1 MSSLTKD
8 LMFLIMQFCD
18 EENLKKTARMLEQE
32 SGHFFNLK
40 YFEELVLDGNWDES
54 EKYLSSFTAVEDN
67 KYSTK
72 IYFEIRK
79 QKYLEAL
86 DKHEFST
93 AVDILKK
100 DLKVFAQSNE
110 ELYKEMARLLALDDL
125 RENDS
130 LALYGDALTARKSLL
145 GDLRAVIEANP
156 LLQGKTRF
164 PQIKKSRLR
173 RLINQS
179 LNWQHVLCTRP
190 HPQPHIDTLFT
201 DHKCPGSDIMQA
213 QLSSLPSS
221 PIAVSEW
228 PLSRDSSST
237 DSHVTIRNHEI
248 LSGRGALA
256 EDGRLYIDGKSTE
269 HIKEEEDSQ
278 TDIST
283 RCQASRNELPV
294 EFPST
299 VERVLDIG
307 SSMTSMDFHP
317 VQEALLLVGKLS
329 GDVEIWDVA
338 AYKKRFSRAFV
349 VKSLTEKVGK
359 NHGISVNRVLWS
371 PDGSLF
377 GVAYSKS
384 ELHLY
389 DKNRSSFEKQLE
401 IDAHIGSVNDLA
413 FSKAN
418 KILVVVSC
426 GDDKLIKAWDAA
438 TGAKLY
444 TFEGHEDPVFS
455 LCPGLKID
463 IHFIFSISISGDIKV
478 WLFDNIGSRVAY
490 CAPGS
495 CRTRMA
501 YGNKRLFSCGT
512 EENGESYLIEW
523 NEVEGSI
530 VRNYQLLSKHSSTV
544 VQFDTCLDRFLAAGD
559 EHVIKIWDMDNDE
572 LLAVINADGGL
583 QARPHICFSKKGN
596 LLAVSALDN
605 RIKIL
610 ANDSGRRFLQEDAF
624 DFGDSAK
631 CLTEYLS
638 NLSVDTPL
646 PFPCQGVAGGNG
658 TMGSEILDATL
669 NTKLKGRE
677 ETTNNM
683 EATNVSKIV
692 EVSRCEYVLLTSE
705 VKNNLIRRLLYTH
718 AGNGIIA
725 LAEDGTHLLWRWAKR
740 SEATMECAPQ
750 LWQLRSGLLMTNDLP
765 DKSGDVA
772 TPCLSL
778 SKNDSYLISSS
789 GRMISL
795 YNLLALKK
803 MRDVMAPPPSAT
815 CLMFYPPD
823 NNIIAIGMD
832 DSTIL
837 IYNIR
842 ADERISKLEGHSKR
856 ISGLAFSTKLN
867 VLVSCG
873 VDTQIVLWDS
883 ITWEKKKST
892 VLQISVGWMASDLS
906 ETNVE
911 LDKDQQHF
919 LAVHETQLAIYET
932 ATLRRVKQWTIANF
946 CTRISHATYSC
957 DSRLVYAAMRDGILL
972 ILAAADL
979 APRLEIDS
987 SAYLP
992 SRLSG
997 YVNPIVVAAHPHK
1010 PEQFAVGLS
1019 NGGVVIVEP
1028 EESQGQWTIKNH
1040 LES

>member
-1 MSSLTKD
+1 MSSLGKD

-18 EENLKKTARMLEQE
+18 EENLKKTAHMLEQE
-32 SGHFFNLK
+32 SGYFFNMK
-40 YFEELVLDGNWDES
+40 YFEELVLDGNWDEA
-54 EKYLSSFTAVEDN
+54 EKYLSSFTVVEDN

-93 AVDILKK
+93 ALDILKK

-110 ELYKEMARLLALDDL
+110 ELYKEMAQLLALDDL

-130 LALYGDALTARKSLL
+130 LALYGDALTARKGLL
-145 GDLRAVIEANP
+145 GDLQSVIEANP

-190 HPQPHIDTLFT
+190 HSQPHIDTLFT
-201 DHKCPGSDIMQA
+201 DHKCPGSDNMQA
-213 QLSSLPSS
+213 QLSSLPPS
-221 PIAVSEW
+221 PVAAEW
-228 PLSRDSSST
+228 PRERDSST
-237 DSHVTIRNHEI
+237 DIPVTIRNHEA
-248 LSGRGALA
+248 LSDQALA
-256 EDGRLYIDGKSTE
+256 EEGRLFVDVRSTE
-269 HIKEEEDSQ
+269 HIIEEEVSQ
-278 TDIST
+278 TVIST
-283 RCQASRNELPV
+283 RCQASRNEPPID
-294 EFPST
+294 FPST

-307 SSMTSMDFHP
+307 LLMTSMDFHP
-317 VQEALLLVGKLS
+317 VHEALLLVGKLS
-329 GDVEIWDVA
+329 GEVEIWDVA
-338 AYKKRFSRAFV
+338 AHKKLFRREFL
-349 VKSLTEKVGK
+349 VKSLM
-359 NHGISVNRVLWS
+359 VNRVLWS
-371 PDGSLF
+371 LDGSLF
-377 GVAYSKS
+377 GVAYSQN

-389 DKNRSSFEKQLE
+389 DKNGNSFQKKLE

-413 FSKAN
+413 FSKAD
-418 KILVVVSC
+418 KIPVVISC
-426 GDDKLIKAWDAA
+426 GDDKLIKVWVAA

-444 TFEGHEDPVFS
+444 TFEGHEDPVYS
-455 LCPGLKID
+455 LCPGLKRN
-463 IHFIFSISISGDIKV
+463 IHFLFSISISGEIKV
-478 WLFDNIGSRVAY
+478 WLFDNEGSRVTY

-501 YGNKRLFSCGT
+501 YGSKRVFMCGT
-512 EENGESYLIEW
+512 VEDGESYLVEW
-523 NEVEGSI
+523 NGNEGSV
-530 VRNYQLLSKHSSTV
+530 VRNYQLLSKGSSAV
-544 VQFDTCLDRFLAAGD
+544 VQFNTCLDRFLAAGD
-559 EHVIKIWDMDNDE
+559 EHVIKIWDMDSDE
-572 LLAVINADGGL
+572 LLAVVDADGGL
-583 QARPHICFSKKGN
+583 QARPRICFSKKEN
-596 LLAVSALDN
+596 LLAVSAVDG

-610 ANDSGRRFLQEDAF
+610 ANDSGRRFLQEAAF

-631 CLTEYLS
+631 CLTEPFS
-638 NLSVDTPL
+638 NLSV
-646 PFPCQGVAGGNG
+646 
-658 TMGSEILDATL
+658 GS
-669 NTKLKGRE
+669 
-677 ETTNNM
+677 NNM

-692 EVSRCEYVLLTSE
+692 EVSRCQSMLLASE
-705 VKNNLIRRLLYTH
+705 VKTNLIRRLVYTH
-718 AGNGIIA
+718 TGSGILA
-725 LAEDGTHLLWRWAKR
+725 LAEDGTHLLWRWAK
-740 SEATMECAPQ
+740 SGEAMMKCAPR
-750 LWQLRSGLLMTNDLP
+750 LWQPRSGLLMTNDLP
-765 DKSGDVA
+765 DESGDVV

-789 GRMISL
+789 GRMITL
-795 YNLLALKK
+795 YNLLGFKN
-803 MRDVMAPPPSAT
+803 MRSVMPSPPAAT
-815 CLMFYPPD
+815 CLLFYPPD

-842 ADERISKLEGHSKR
+842 VDERISKLEGHSKR
-856 ISGLAFSTKLN
+856 ISGLAFSTNLN

-892 VLQISVGWMASDLS
+892 VLQISVGWLASDLS

-957 DSRLVYAAMRDGILL
+957 DSRVVYAAMRDGIIL
-972 ILAAADL
+972 ILGAADL
-979 APRLEIDS
+979 APRLEIDPS
-987 SAYLP
+987 SYLP
-992 SRLSG
+992 PHLSC
-997 YVNPIVVAAHPHK
+997 YVDPVVVAAHPRK
-1010 PEQFAVGLS
+1010 PEQFALGLS
-1019 NGGVVIVEP
+1019 NGGVVVIEP
-1028 EESQGQWTIKNH
+1028 EESQGRWTIKNH

>member
-1 MSSLTKD
+1 MASLGKD
-8 LMFLIMQFCD
+8 LTFLIMQFCD

-32 SGHFFNLK
+32 SGYFFNTK
-40 YFEELVLDGNWDES
+40 YFEELVLDGNWEEA
-54 EKYLSSFTAVEDN
+54 EKYLSSFTVIKDN

-86 DKHEFST
+86 DKHEFHT
-93 AVDILKK
+93 AIDILKK

-130 LALYGDALTARKSLL
+130 LALYGDALTARNGLL

-164 PQIKKSRLR
+164 PQIDKSRLR

-179 LNWQHVLCTRP
+179 LNWQHMLCTRP
-190 HPQPHIDTLFT
+190 LWNPHIDTLFT
-201 DHKCPGSDIMQA
+201 DHRCPGSDNMQA
-213 QLSSLPSS
+213 QLSSLPPS
-221 PIAVSEW
+221 PVAVEW
-228 PLSRDSSST
+228 PLSGDSST
-237 DSHVTIRNHEI
+237 DSLVTIDQVTA
-248 LSGRGALA
+248 ALA
-256 EDGRLYIDGKSTE
+256 EEGRLYADVKSTE
-269 HIKEEEDSQ
+269 HINEGEGSQ

-283 RCQASRNELPV
+283 CCQASRKELPI

-299 VERVLDIG
+299 VERVLDMG
-307 SSMTSMDFHP
+307 SIMTSMDFHP
-317 VQEALLLVGKLS
+317 VHEALLLVGKLS

-338 AYKKRFSRAFV
+338 GYKKLFSRAFV
-349 VKSLTEKVGK
+349 VNLLTEKVDK
-359 NHGISVNRVLWS
+359 NHAIAVNRVLWS
-371 PDGSLF
+371 PDGCLF
-377 GVAYSKS
+377 GVAYSKN

-389 DKNRSSFEKQLE
+389 DKNGSSFDKKFE

-413 FSKAN
+413 FSKPN
-418 KILVVVSC
+418 KMLVIISC
-426 GDDKLIKAWDAA
+426 GDDKLIKVWDAA

-444 TFEGHEDPVFS
+444 TFEGNKDPVYS
-455 LCPGLKID
+455 LFPGLKRD
-463 IHFIFSISISGDIKV
+463 IHFLFSISISGEIKV
-478 WLFDNIGSRVAY
+478 WLFDNKGSRVAY

-495 CRTRMA
+495 CCTRMA
-501 YGNKRLFSCGT
+501 CGNKRLFLCGT
-512 EENGESYLIEW
+512 EENGESYLVEW
-523 NEVEGSI
+523 DENEGNI
-530 VRNYQLLSKHSSTV
+530 VRNYQSLSKRSSTV
-544 VQFDTCLDRFLAAGD
+544 VQFNTCLDRFLAAGD
-559 EHVIKIWDMDNDE
+559 EHVIKIWDMDSDK
-572 LLAVINADGGL
+572 LLAVIDADGGL
-583 QARPHICFSKKGN
+583 QARPDICFSKKGN
-596 LLAVSALDN
+596 LLAVSAVDN

-610 ANDSGRRFLQEDAF
+610 ANDSGRRFLQEAAF

-631 CLTEYLS
+631 RVTESFS
-638 NLSVDTPL
+638 NLSVGSS

-658 TMGSEILDATL
+658 TM
-669 NTKLKGRE
+669 
-677 ETTNNM
+677 
-683 EATNVSKIV
+683 ATNVFKIV
-692 EVSRCEYVLLTSE
+692 EVSRCQSMLLTSG
-705 VKNNLIRRLLYTH
+705 VKTNLIRRLVYTH
-718 AGNGIIA
+718 TGNGILA
-725 LAEDGTHLLWRWAKR
+725 LAEDGTHLLWRWAK
-740 SEATMECAPQ
+740 SGKATMKCAPQ
-750 LWQLRSGLLMTNDLP
+750 LWQPRSGLLMTNDLP
-765 DKSGDVA
+765 DKSGDVV

-778 SKNDSYLISSS
+778 SKNDSYIVSSS

-795 YNLLALKK
+795 YNLVAFKK
-803 MRDVMAPPPSAT
+803 MRNVMPSPPAAT
-815 CLMFYPPD
+815 CLLFYPPD

-837 IYNIR
+837 IYNMR
-842 ADERISKLEGHSKR
+842 VDERISKLEGHSKQ
-856 ISGLAFSTKLN
+856 ISGMAFSTNLN

-892 VLQISVGWMASDLS
+892 VLQVSVGWVTYDLS

-932 ATLRRVKQWTIANF
+932 ATLRRVKQWTITTF

-957 DSRLVYAAMRDGILL
+957 DSRMVYAAMRDGIVL
-972 ILAAADL
+972 ILSAVDL
-979 APRLEIDS
+979 VPRIEIDS

-992 SRLSG
+992 PQLSC
-997 YVNPIVVAAHPHK
+997 YVDPVVVASHPHK
-1010 PEQFAVGLS
+1010 PEQFVLGLS
-1019 NGGVVIVEP
+1019 NGGVVVIEP
-1028 EESQGQWTIKNH
+1028 EESHGQWTIKNH

>member
-1 MSSLTKD
+1 MSSLCKD

-18 EENLKKTARMLEQE
+18 EENLKKTAHMLEQE
-32 SGHFFNLK
+32 SGYFFNMK
-40 YFEELVLDGNWDES
+40 YFEELVLDGNWDKA
-54 EKYLSSFTAVEDN
+54 EKYLSSFTVVEDN

-86 DKHEFST
+86 DKHEFSI
-93 AVDILKK
+93 ALDILKK

-110 ELYKEMARLLALDDL
+110 ELYKEMAQLLALDDL

-130 LALYGDALTARKSLL
+130 LALYGDALTARKGLL
-145 GDLRAVIEANP
+145 GDLRSVIEANP

-190 HPQPHIDTLFT
+190 HSQPHIDTLFT
-201 DHKCPGSDIMQA
+201 DHKCPGSDNMQA
-213 QLSSLPSS
+213 QLCSLPPS
-221 PIAVSEW
+221 PVAVEW
-228 PLSRDSSST
+228 PLERDSST
-237 DSHVTIRNHEI
+237 DSPVTIRNHEA
-248 LSGRGALA
+248 LSDQALA
-256 EDGRLYIDGKSTE
+256 EEGRLFVGVKATE
-269 HIKEEEDSQ
+269 HINEEEVSQ
-278 TDIST
+278 TVIST
-283 RCQASRNELPV
+283 CCQASRNEPPI

-307 SSMTSMDFHP
+307 SFMTSIDFHP
-317 VQEALLLVGKLS
+317 VHEALLLVGKLS

-338 AYKKRFSRAFV
+338 AYDKLFRREFV
-349 VKSLTEKVGK
+349 VKSLMEKMDK
-359 NHGISVNRVLWS
+359 NHSISVNRVLWS
-371 PDGSLF
+371 LDGSLF
-377 GVAYSKS
+377 GVAYSKN

-389 DKNRSSFEKQLE
+389 DKNGNCFEKKLE

-413 FSKAN
+413 FSKAD

-426 GDDKLIKAWDAA
+426 GDDKLIKVWGAA

-444 TFEGHEDPVFS
+444 TFEGHEDPVYS
-455 LCPGLKID
+455 LCPGLKRN
-463 IHFIFSISISGDIKV
+463 IHFLSSISISGEIKV
-478 WLFDNIGSRVAY
+478 WLFDNEGSRVTY
-490 CAPGS
+490 CAPDS

-501 YGNKRLFSCGT
+501 YGNKRVFLCGT
-512 EENGESYLIEW
+512 EENGESYVVEW
-523 NEVEGSI
+523 NENEGNI
-530 VRNYQLLSKHSSTV
+530 VRNYQLLSKRSSAV
-544 VQFDTCLDRFLAAGD
+544 VQFNTCLNRFLAAGD
-559 EHVIKIWDMDNDE
+559 EHVIKIWDMDCDE
-572 LLAVINADGGL
+572 LLAVIDADGGL
-583 QARPHICFSKKGN
+583 QARPYICFSKKGN
-596 LLAVSALDN
+596 LLAVSAVDS

-610 ANDSGRRFLQEDAF
+610 ANDSGRRFLQEAAF

-631 CLTEYLS
+631 CLTEPFS
-638 NLSVDTPL
+638 NLSVGSP
-646 PFPCQGVAGGNG
+646 PFPCQGGAGG
-658 TMGSEILDATL
+658 TSS
-669 NTKLKGRE
+669 
-677 ETTNNM
+677 NNV

-692 EVSRCEYVLLTSE
+692 EVTRCQSMLLTSE
-705 VKNNLIRRLLYTH
+705 VKTNLIRRLVYTH
-718 AGNGIIA
+718 TGNGILA
-725 LAEDGTHLLWRWAKR
+725 LAEDGTHLLWRWAK
-740 SEATMECAPQ
+740 SGEATMKCAPR
-750 LWQLRSGLLMTNDLP
+750 LWQPRSGLLMTNDLP
-765 DKSGDVA
+765 DKSRDVV

-795 YNLLALKK
+795 YNLLGFKN
-803 MRDVMAPPPSAT
+803 MRSVMPSPPAAT
-815 CLMFYPPD
+815 CLLFYPPD

-842 ADERISKLEGHSKR
+842 VDERISKLEGHSKR
-856 ISGLAFSTKLN
+856 ISGLAFSTNLN

-892 VLQISVGWMASDLS
+892 VLQISVGWLASDLS

-946 CTRISHATYSC
+946 CTHISHATYSC
-957 DSRLVYAAMRDGILL
+957 DSRVVYAAMRDGILL
-972 ILAAADL
+972 ILGAGDL
-979 APRLEIDS
+979 APRLEIDPS
-987 SAYLP
+987 SYLP
-992 SRLSG
+992 PHLSC
-997 YVNPIVVAAHPHK
+997 YVDPVVVAAHPHK
-1010 PEQFAVGLS
+1010 PEQFALGLS
-1019 NGGVVIVEP
+1019 NGGVVVIEP

>member
-1 MSSLTKD
+1 MSSLSKD

-18 EENLKKTARMLEQE
+18 EENLKKTAHMLEQE
-32 SGHFFNLK
+32 SGYFFNMK
-40 YFEELVLDGNWDES
+40 YFEELVLDGNWDEA
-54 EKYLSSFTAVEDN
+54 EKYLSSFTVAEDN

-86 DKHEFST
+86 DKHEFHT
-93 AVDILKK
+93 ALDILKK

-110 ELYKEMARLLALDDL
+110 ELYKEMAQLLALDDL

-130 LALYGDALTARKSLL
+130 LALYGDTLTARKGLL
-145 GDLRAVIEANP
+145 GDLRSIIEANP

-173 RLINQS
+173 RLVNQS
-179 LNWQHVLCTRP
+179 LNWQHVLCSRP
-190 HPQPHIDTLFT
+190 HWQPHIDTLFT
-201 DHKCPGSDIMQA
+201 DHKCPGSDNMQA
-213 QLSSLPSS
+213 QLSSLPPS
-221 PIAVSEW
+221 PVAVEW
-228 PLSRDSSST
+228 PRERDSST
-237 DSHVTIRNHEI
+237 DSLVTIRNHEA
-248 LSGRGALA
+248 LSDQALA
-256 EDGRLYIDGKSTE
+256 GEGRLYVDVESTE
-269 HIKEEEDSQ
+269 HINEEEVSQ
-278 TDIST
+278 AVIST
-283 RCQASRNELPV
+283 RCQASRNEPPI

-317 VQEALLLVGKLS
+317 VHEALLLVGKLS

-338 AYKKRFSRAFV
+338 AYKKLFRREFV
-349 VKSLTEKVGK
+349 VKSFMDKMDK
-359 NHGISVNRVLWS
+359 NHSISVTRVLWS
-371 PDGSLF
+371 LDGSLF
-377 GVAYSKS
+377 GVAYSKN

-389 DKNRSSFEKQLE
+389 YKNGNSFEKKLE
-401 IDAHIGSVNDLA
+401 IDAHIGSVNDIA
-413 FSKAN
+413 FSIAN
-418 KILVVVSC
+418 KILVVISC
-426 GDDKLIKAWDAA
+426 GDDKLIKVWGAA
-438 TGAKLY
+438 SGAKLY
-444 TFEGHEDPVFS
+444 TFEGHEDPVYS
-455 LCPGLKID
+455 LCPGLKRN
-463 IHFIFSISISGDIKV
+463 IHFLFSISISGEIKV
-478 WLFDNIGSRVAY
+478 WLFDNEGSRVAY

-501 YGNKRLFSCGT
+501 CGNKRVFLCGT
-512 EENGESYLIEW
+512 EENGESYLVEW
-523 NEVEGSI
+523 NENEGSI
-530 VRNYQLLSKHSSTV
+530 VRNYQLLSKCSSTV
-544 VQFDTCLDRFLAAGD
+544 VQFNTCLDRFLAAGD
-559 EHVIKIWDMDNDE
+559 EHLIKIWDMDSDE
-572 LLAVINADGGL
+572 LLAVIDADGGL
-583 QARPHICFSKKGN
+583 QASPYICFSKKGN
-596 LLAVSALDN
+596 LLAVSAVDN

-610 ANDSGRRFLQEDAF
+610 ANDSGRRFLKEAAF

-631 CLTEYLS
+631 CVTES
-638 NLSVDTPL
+638 FGNLSVGSS

-658 TMGSEILDATL
+658 TMGGEILDPMWITEP
-669 NTKLKGRE
+669 KGRE

-692 EVSRCEYVLLTSE
+692 EVSRCQSMLLTSE
-705 VKNNLIRRLLYTH
+705 VKTNLIRRLVYTH
-718 AGNGIIA
+718 TGNGILA
-725 LAEDGTHLLWRWAKR
+725 LAEDGTHLLWRWAK
-740 SEATMECAPQ
+740 SGEATMKCAPR
-750 LWQLRSGLLMTNDLP
+750 LWQPRSGLLMTNDLP
-765 DKSGDVA
+765 DKSGDVV

-789 GRMISL
+789 GRVISL
-795 YNLLALKK
+795 YNLLGFKN
-803 MRDVMAPPPSAT
+803 MRNVMPSPPAAT
-815 CLMFYPPD
+815 CLLFYPPD

-842 ADERISKLEGHSKR
+842 VDERISKLKGHSKR
-856 ISGLAFSTKLN
+856 ISGLAFSTNLN
-867 VLVSCG
+867 VLISCG
-873 VDTQIVLWDS
+873 VDTEIVLWDS

-911 LDKDQQHF
+911 LDNDQQHF

-957 DSRLVYAAMRDGILL
+957 DSRVVYAAMRDGILL
-972 ILAAADL
+972 ILGAADL
-979 APRLEIDS
+979 APRIEIDPS
-987 SAYLP
+987 SYLP
-992 SRLSG
+992 PHLSC
-997 YVNPIVVAAHPHK
+997 YVDPLVVAAHPHK
-1010 PEQFAVGLS
+1010 PEQFALGLS
-1019 NGGVVIVEP
+1019 NGGVVVIEP